1 VDRKAN
7 LKLPAMKSSVL
18 IPGLIFLTVLKAQS
32 QVDLRDFD
40 SIFISK
46 PMVGSL
52 TYKLNHPVYH
62 DVQLKVKFPH
72 KLKGQSAFLGGL
84 ARTMLA
90 STIGGEWGGGG
101 EGQLTI
107 AGDLYN
113 GDKLEWMSRMYV
125 KGKIEKTLS
134 REQDDMG
141 DGKHIVT
148 DKKGTLYWHGGD
160 TWGNIRENDAII
172 GQFAITTMPL
182 GDEGLISA
190 YSKYIK
196 DNPDTVIALQKRK
209 EKFLQWQERMDL
221 RTPEYGL
228 IGEFRGKLLVIIYY
242 HSTREGFVIQD
253 EKLKAIFSMDDE
265 EQGDIFRS
273 RKNRIPPALWIS
285 KTVSA
290 EEQADIIRLA
300 LFCKLFGEIVSTGSY
315 SF

>member
-1 VDRKAN
+1 MKREILIQTLLCLLFGINAN
-7 LKLPAMKSSVL
+7 
-18 IPGLIFLTVLKAQS
+18 S
-32 QVDLRDFD
+32 QVDLRDYD
-40 SIFISK
+40 SIYISK

-52 TYKLNHPVYH
+52 TYKINHPVYH

-84 ARTMLA
+84 SRTLLA
-90 STIGGEWGGGG
+90 STIGGEWEGGG
-101 EGQLTI
+101 EGLLTI

-113 GDKLEWMSRMYV
+113 GEKLEWMSRMYV
-125 KGKIEKTLS
+125 KGRIDKSLS
-134 REQDDMG
+134 REDNDMG
-141 DGKHIVT
+141 DGKRIVT
-148 DKKGTLYWHGGD
+148 NKTGTLFWHSGE
-160 TWGNIRENDAII
+160 TWGNIREGDEVI
-172 GQFAITTMPL
+172 GQFAISSVPL

-190 YSKYIK
+190 YNKHVK
-196 DNPDTVIALQKRK
+196 DDPDSVVALQRRK
-209 EKFLQWQERMDL
+209 EKFLQWQEKMGL
-221 RTPEYGL
+221 MAPEYGL

-285 KTVSA
+285 RSVSP

-300 LFCKLFGEIVSTGSY
+300 LFCKLFGEIVSTSSY
-315 SF
+315 RF

>member
-1 VDRKAN
+1 
-7 LKLPAMKSSVL
+7 MKQRIL
-18 IPGLIFLTVLKAQS
+18 IAVALGLYVFATA

-40 SIFISK
+40 SIYISK

-52 TYKLNHPVYH
+52 TYKLSHPVYH

-84 ARTMLA
+84 TRTMLA

-107 AGDLYN
+107 SGDIYN

-125 KGKIEKTLS
+125 KGKIDKSLS
-134 REQDDMG
+134 RQADDMG

-148 DKKGTLYWHGGD
+148 DKTGTLYWGQGD
-160 TWGNIRENDAII
+160 TWGNIREGEAII
-172 GQFAITTMPL
+172 CQFAISNNPL
-182 GDEGLISA
+182 GDDGLIAA

-196 DNPDTVIALQKRK
+196 DSPDTVIALQKRK
-209 EKFLQWQERMDL
+209 DKFLQWQEQMDL
-221 RTPEYGL
+221 KNPEYGL
-228 IGEFRGKLLVIIYY
+228 IGEFRGKLLVIMYY

-285 KTVSA
+285 RSISA

-300 LFCKLFGEIVSTGSY
+300 LFCKLFGEIVSTNTY

>member
-1 VDRKAN
+1 MKRGSLLLLLVC
-7 LKLPAMKSSVL
+7 LIISLPAL
-18 IPGLIFLTVLKAQS
+18 S

-52 TYKLNHPVYH
+52 TYRIDHSVYH
-62 DVQLKVKFPH
+62 DVQLKVRFPH

-84 ARTMLA
+84 TRTMLA

-101 EGQLTI
+101 EGLLTI
-107 AGDLYN
+107 SGDLYN

-125 KGKIEKTLS
+125 KGVINKKLS
-134 REQDDMG
+134 REDNDMG
-141 DGKHIVT
+141 DGKRIVT
-148 DKKGTLYWHGGD
+148 DKTGTLYWSSGEA
-160 TWGNIRENDAII
+160 WGNIREGEEII
-172 GQFAITTMPL
+172 GQFAISTVPL

-190 YSKYIK
+190 YNKHVK
-196 DNPDTVIALQKRK
+196 EDPDSVIALQRRK
-209 EKFLQWQERMDL
+209 EKFLQWQEKMGLMD
-221 RTPEYGL
+221 PEYGL
-228 IGEFRGKLLVIIYY
+228 IGEFRGKLLLIIYY

-285 KTVSA
+285 KSVSPD
-290 EEQADIIRLA
+290 EQADIIRLA
-300 LFCKLFGEIVSTGSY
+300 LFCKLFGEIVSTNTY
-315 SF
+315 RF

>member
-1 VDRKAN
+1 MKREFLIQALLCLLFCMPAN
-7 LKLPAMKSSVL
+7 
-18 IPGLIFLTVLKAQS
+18 S

-52 TYKLNHPVYH
+52 TYKLSHPVYQN
-62 DVQLKVKFPH
+62 VQLKVKFPH

-84 ARTMLA
+84 TRTLLA

-107 AGDLYN
+107 SGDLYN

-125 KGKIEKTLS
+125 NGKIDKTLS

-141 DGKHIVT
+141 DGKHIET
-148 DKKGTLYWHGGD
+148 NKRGTLNWHAGD
-160 TWGNIRENDAII
+160 AWGNIREGNEII
-172 GQFAITTMPL
+172 GQFAITTNPL

-190 YSKYIK
+190 YNKHVK
-196 DNPDTVIALQKRK
+196 EDPDSVVAMQRRK
-209 EKFLQWQERMDL
+209 EKFLQWQEKMGL
-221 RTPEYGL
+221 MTPEYGL
-228 IGEFRGKLLVIIYY
+228 IGEFRGKLLAIIYY

-265 EQGDIFRS
+265 EQGDILRS

-285 KTVSA
+285 KSVSA